1 MGVDKRDLEN
11 IVSGLSLNPETL
23 KKLSQAAIGV
33 VAQIFA
39 PHIAQVLA
47 LKSGLSALLKVSGQE
62 SILSKLKPDLAKP
75 AELFYSVAHAF
86 TGQKADNP
94 QVALEQIAAKIN
106 EIQKPLATTEFKV
119 INAIEIAQKPVN
131 EALPTL
137 ANYAET
143 VANAF
148 KNQNTRQAQARQKFG
163 FNMPGT
169 PGKVS

>member
-1 MGVDKRDLEN
+1 MGVDEKGIGN
-11 IVSGLSLNPETL
+11 IMSGLSLKPETL
-23 KKLSQAAIGV
+23 TKLSQVAIGV
-33 VAQIFA
+33 VAPIFS

-47 LKSGLSALLKVSGQE
+47 LKSGLSALSKVSGQE
-62 SILSKLKPDLAKP
+62 SILSKLKPNLAKP

-94 QVALEQIAAKIN
+94 QVALGQIATKIN
-106 EIQKPLATTEFKV
+106 KIQEPLASTGFKV

-163 FNMPGT
+163 FNMPGISS
-169 PGKVS
+169 KVS

>member
-106 EIQKPLATTEFKV
+106 EIQKPLASTGFRANDALRIVQGTPNDV
-119 INAIEIAQKPVN
+119 IPA
-131 EALPTL
+131 L

-148 KNQNTRQAQARQKFG
+148 KNQNKMQAQARQQFG

-169 PGKVS
+169 SGEVS

>member
-1 MGVDKRDLEN
+1 MGVDNRGLEN
-11 IVSGLSLNPETL
+11 IVSGLSLKPETL
-23 KKLSQAAIGV
+23 TKLSKALEVVTAI
-33 VAQIFA
+33 FS

-47 LKSGLSALLKVSGQE
+47 LKSGLSALSIASGQE
-62 SILSKLKPDLAKP
+62 SILSKLKPNLAKP
-75 AELFYSVAHAF
+75 ADLFYSVAHAF

-94 QVALEQIAAKIN
+94 QVALGHIAARIN
-106 EIQKPLATTEFKV
+106 EIQKPLATTGFKV

-148 KNQNTRQAQARQKFG
+148 KNQNKMQAQARQQFG
-163 FNMPGT
+163 FKMPGT
-169 PGKVS
+169 V